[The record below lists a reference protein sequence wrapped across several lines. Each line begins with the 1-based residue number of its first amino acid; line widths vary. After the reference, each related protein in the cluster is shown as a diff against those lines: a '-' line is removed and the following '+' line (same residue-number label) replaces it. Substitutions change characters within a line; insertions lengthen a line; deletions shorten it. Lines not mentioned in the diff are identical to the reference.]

1 MYLSSKNLF
10 FVFICD
16 KTKETIPNKNEI
28 NGIEGRKNIVAL
40 KKKEDVS
47 LEVKLLINL
56 FSIKYIKTK
65 Y

>member
-1 MYLSSKNLF
+1 LYLSSKNLF